1 MRSER
6 LVRHSSQASALR
18 DVCYARGLR
27 TAQCLALQAMQALP
41 ALVPV
46 MPYVTPASIGLA
58 GCVWVALIAGAF
70 AAAFAG
76 IALLP

>member
-1 MRSER
+1 M
-6 LVRHSSQASALR
+6 
-18 DVCYARGLR
+18 R